1 MRLNHK
7 VIRRTK
13 GYGRH
18 SRESR
23 YNLPKQ
29 KIDLSFLKKGLPI
42 YSNSLKER
50 LHNKWKLGKQKIA
63 GPFIIMDRKDLS
75 FRPARSTFCKKE
87 RQLIKPEWRKIYGHR
102 KKVEL
107 KSTLGHSIQMGWAF
121 MVVEKYTPPFNLAG
135 IC

>member
-1 MRLNHK
+1 MVDTAGNRGLTCLNK
-7 VIRRTK
+7 
-13 GYGRH
+13 
-18 SRESR
+18 
-23 YNLPKQ
+23 
-29 KIDLSFLKKGLPI
+29 KIDLSFLKGLSI

-102 KKVEL
+102 KKAEL
-107 KSTLGHSIQMGWAF
+107 KSTFGHSIQMGWPF